1 MIINPVQRKVGLM
14 KNKTKKISK
23 ASILF
28 YVLAVLFLLATLL
41 FAKLTHDYISA
52 SAENSGTITLE
63 TTISIYLSNCGSYL
77 AYSFIF
83 YGIGMILSKFS
94 FMTHTLADCMVE
106 EVEEKLQISCRFLHI
121 KMKQIQKMIISLL
134 TQRIKQKNL
143 QKQKTNK
150 KLILSIIER
159 MSFFLHILNH

>member
-1 MIINPVQRKVGLM
+1 M

-106 EVEEKLQISCRFLHI
+106 EVEEKLKGITCGFKSTSCGDQLA
-121 KMKQIQKMIISLL
+121 QACLAALEAQK
-134 TQRIKQKNL
+134 K
-143 QKQKTNK
+143 
-150 KLILSIIER
+150 EA
-159 MSFFLHILNH
+159 

>member
-106 EVEEKLQISCRFLHI
+106 EGEEKESENETDTEDDYFSIDA
-121 KMKQIQKMIISLL
+121 KD
-134 TQRIKQKNL
+134 
-143 QKQKTNK
+143 KTEEPAETK
-150 KLILSIIER
+150 D
-159 MSFFLHILNH
+159 

>member
-83 YGIGMILSKFS
+83 YSIGMILSKFS

-106 EVEEKLQISCRFLHI
+106 EVEEKESENETDTEDDYFSIDA
-121 KMKQIQKMIISLL
+121 KD
-134 TQRIKQKNL
+134 
-143 QKQKTNK
+143 KTEEPAETK
-150 KLILSIIER
+150 D
-159 MSFFLHILNH
+159 